1 MSKLLPF
8 PIQSFAE
15 SFSQELK
22 EKCID
27 GLESGNVLF
36 FPKLDF
42 TVSEKELSFFSESL
56 VTQDRK
62 NVSFDLSKDEIKGC
76 IGGLEAIE
84 SIHEMMKRYAKSS
97 NDFVLRLFPEYR
109 GHLKLA
115 RTSFRPVEIQGRK
128 SPSYRKDDTLLH
140 LDSFPAT
147 PTKGNRILRLFTNVN
162 PNGKPRVW
170 KVGESCE
177 EVLKKFAPKVAK
189 PLPFGRNLLAL
200 LGITKSYRIL
210 YDHYMLGIHN
220 KMKADRK
227 YQEAVSQELIEFP
240 ANSSWMV
247 FTDQVSHAALSGQYV
262 LEQSFYLSVE
272 GQKDEK
278 KSPLKML
285 ENILAMKMT
294 V

>member
-8 PIQSFAE
+8 PIQNWEE
-15 SFSQELK
+15 SFSQEIK

-27 GLESGNVLF
+27 GLENGNVLF

-42 TVSEKELSFFSESL
+42 RISEKELSYFSPSL
-56 VTQDRK
+56 VTEDRK
-62 NVSFDLSKDEIKGC
+62 NVSFDLAKDELKGC
-76 IGGLEAIE
+76 LGGLEAIE
-84 SIHEMMKRYAKSS
+84 SIHEMMKRYAKCA
-97 NDFVLRLFPEYR
+97 NDFVLRLFPEYK

-147 PTKGNRILRLFTNVN
+147 PTKGSRILRLFTNIN
-162 PNGKPRVW
+162 PNDTPRVW
-170 KVGESCE
+170 KVGEPCE
-177 EVLKKFAPKVAK
+177 AVLKKFAPKVAMPF
-189 PLPFGRNLLAL
+189 PLYRKLLAS

-210 YDHYMLGIHN
+210 YDHYMLAIHN
-220 KMKADRK
+220 KMKGDKR
-227 YQEAVSQELIEFP
+227 YQELVDQELIEFP
-240 ANSSWMV
+240 SKSSWMV

-262 LEQSFYLSVE
+262 LEQSFYLSIE
-272 GQKDEK
+272 GQKDER

-285 ENILAMKMT
+285 ENIVSRKMT